1 MRDVSLRARVAAVVA
16 LAAIACAGVMG
27 VVGMGITRVR
37 LEEVAGGAAEDVA
50 TLLADGLIGE
60 GLTPD
65 RIADDPE
72 LQRRAAQQLAHQLR
86 RLNGAESL
94 WTNASVLKPVGEG
107 WLVLVRADE
116 SESDRVIRGP
126 GEMIRILDEAPRTV
140 PSLTER
146 VRGRFLTDLNEWFGA
161 VVPLGS
167 EAGDGKATGVLAL
180 TMHMD
185 EAEAYVSDV
194 RQSMLLGL
202 AGAAIVGLGLGWWC
216 AGVILRPIEVVRA
229 FAARLGRR
237 ELGTRVE
244 VHGAP
249 EMRRLLG
256 DMNALAEDLARS
268 ELRLHERTV
277 RMAEMRDP
285 KETGPH
291 VKRVSGVSVEIFE
304 GWLARHPLDTQEA
317 AVARETLRA
326 AAVLHD
332 VGKVAI
338 EDAVLK
344 KPGKL
349 DEAEY
354 DNMKH
359 HSVIG
364 GLVLAGDDARDQAAR
379 DVALH
384 HHERWDGRGYPGRA
398 DIASAHGDLT
408 LLRQLPIPSAGL
420 AGTEIPLFA
429 RIVSIADVFD
439 ALRSS
444 RSYKDPWPEEKVL
457 QAIRDESG
465 KAFDPELVEI
475 FVERFDRVKAAW
487 ARHPDQAHGV

>member
-1 MRDVSLRARVAAVVA
+1 MRVAMVVATAAVV
-16 LAAIACAGVMG
+16 CAGVMAVLG
-27 VVGMGITRVR
+27 TRVTR
-37 LEEVAGGAAEDVA
+37 NRIELVAGAASMDVAVLLAAELRA
-50 TLLADGLIGE
+50 QGMTPERLAH
-60 GLTPD
+60 
-65 RIADDPE
+65 DPE
-72 LQRRAAQQLAHQLR
+72 FQRLASQALTQRLR
-86 RLNGAESL
+86 KLNEAGSV
-94 WTNASVLKPVGEG
+94 WTNASILQPVGDR
-107 WLVLVRADE
+107 WLLLARATTTS
-116 SESDRVIRGP
+116 SERVIRETGDSIKVLE
-126 GEMIRILDEAPRTV
+126 GNGDVV
-140 PSLTER
+140 PSLER
-146 VRGRFLTDLNEWFGA
+146 PVSGWFRTDMNRWFGTT
-161 VVPLGS
+161 VPLHEVADETNGPARGVVSMTLHVDDADSFWS
-167 EAGDGKATGVLAL
+167 EVVGMMLQALAISI
-180 TMHMD
+180 
-185 EAEAYVSDV
+185 VV
-194 RQSMLLGL
+194 GL
-202 AGAAIVGLGLGWWC
+202 ALGWWC
-216 AGVILRPIEVVRA
+216 AGLILRPIEVVRS

-244 VHGAP
+244 IRGAP

-256 DMNALAEDLARS
+256 DMNRLAEDLSRS

-304 GWLARHPLDTQEA
+304 GWLARHPVGSQEA

-379 DVALH
+379 EVALH

-398 DIASAHGDLT
+398 DVASARGDLA
-408 LLRQLPIPSAGL
+408 LLRQLPIPTAGL
-420 AGTEIPLFA
+420 SGTDIPLFA
-429 RIVSIADVFD
+429 RIVAIADVFD
-439 ALRSS
+439 ALSS
-444 RSYKDPWPEEKVL
+444 RRAYKDPWPEEKVL
-457 QAIRDESG
+457 QTIRDESG

-475 FVERFDRVKAAW
+475 FVERFEQVKAAW
-487 ARHPDQAHGV
+487 ARHPDLSHHV

>member
-27 VVGMGITRVR
+27 VVGMGITRTR

-50 TLLADGLIGE
+50 ILLAEDLVSE

-65 RIADDPE
+65 RIAADPS
-72 LQRRAAQQLAHQLR
+72 LQRRASEQLGQQLR

-94 WTNASVLKPVGEG
+94 WTNVAVLKPEQDA

-116 SESDRVIRGP
+116 SESDRLTTVP
-126 GEMIRILDEAPRTV
+126 GQTIRIRDEVPRKAPSLDEP
-140 PSLTER
+140 

-161 VVPLGS
+161 AVPLGA
-167 EAGDGKATGVLAL
+167 EAGDGKATGVLVL
-180 TMHMD
+180 TMHID
-185 EAEAYVSDV
+185 EAEAYVNEV

-216 AGVILRPIEVVRA
+216 AAVILRPIEVVRA

-244 VHGAP
+244 VRGAP

-256 DMNALAEDLARS
+256 DMNTLADDLSRS

-304 GWLARHPLDTQEA
+304 GWLARHPMGAQEA

-364 GLVLAGDDARDQAAR
+364 GLVLAGDDARDRAAR

-384 HHERWDGRGYPGRA
+384 HHERWDGKGYPGRA
-398 DIASAHGDLT
+398 DVASAQGDLAR
-408 LLRQLPIPSAGL
+408 LRQLPLPSAGL

-429 RIVSIADVFD
+429 RIVAIADVFD
-439 ALRSS
+439 ALSS
-444 RSYKDPWPEEKVL
+444 RRSYKDPWSEERVL
-457 QAIRDESG
+457 QFIREEAG

-475 FVERFDRVKAAW
+475 FIERFGQVKAAW
-487 ARHPDQAHGV
+487 ARHPDHGA